1 LLTATSSPCDKHYT
15 VAVADRSPK
24 MRMWWDNNKDWMMFA
39 CVFYVPM
46 GILLA
51 IAIIWDI

>member
-1 LLTATSSPCDKHYT
+1 
-15 VAVADRSPK
+15 
-24 MRMWWDNNKDWMMFA
+24 MRKLWDDNKDWMMFA

-51 IAIIWDI
+51 IGIIWDT

>member
-1 LLTATSSPCDKHYT
+1 
-15 VAVADRSPK
+15 
-24 MRMWWDNNKDWMMFA
+24 MWWDNNKDWMMFT

-51 IAIIWDI
+51 VAMIWDI